1 MAKLFKPVSTH
12 ETIKHGTSIGRRPST
27 STMDKDIINQIVQ
40 EYKMA
45 KAEMRESSQTN
56 ATRLDRIEQKIDKL
70 ADAMISLA
78 RAEEKILALQDDHD
92 NTRDRLNKLSVKL
105 DDIQKAVDDN
115 ARTVSLIN
123 KVVYA
128 AMVAAVGAYVAH
140 MWM

>member
-1 MAKLFKPVSTH
+1 
-12 ETIKHGTSIGRRPST
+12 
-27 STMDKDIINQIVQ
+27 MDKDLLNQIVQ